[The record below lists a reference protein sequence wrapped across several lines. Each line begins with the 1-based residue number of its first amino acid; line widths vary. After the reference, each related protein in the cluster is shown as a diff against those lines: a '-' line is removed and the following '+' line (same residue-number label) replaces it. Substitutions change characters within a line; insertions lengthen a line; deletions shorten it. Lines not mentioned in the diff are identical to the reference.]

1 MADAAIHPFRVEIP
15 QADLDDLHD
24 RLARTRWPDELA
36 GVGWSRGVPLD
47 YLQDLAGY
55 WRDGYDWR
63 GQEARLNQLPQFT
76 TEIDGQRIHFLH
88 VRSPEPDA
96 LPLIVTHG
104 YPGSVVEFL
113 DLVGPLTD
121 PRAHGGDPA
130 DAFHLVAP
138 SLPGYGFSTP
148 VREPGWAMG
157 RTSRAWVE
165 LMARLGYDR
174 YGGQGGDIGAG
185 VTGML
190 ANLDPGHVVGVHLN
204 SDPLAVAAVA
214 LPPGDQADKAAVTD
228 AHRASLEWMRRF
240 QADGLGYLELQRTRP
255 QTVAYALT
263 DSPVGQLAW
272 IVEKFKEWTDPAAEL
287 PEDAVDRDH
296 LLTNVSV
303 YWFTATAGSSAGHYY
318 DTAHD
323 PSAWA
328 PRERGTVPT
337 GVAVSLTQDVAIRK
351 LAERDHNVVHWSEFE
366 RGGHFAAMEN
376 PEFLAGDVRAFF
388 GGLRTR

>member
-1 MADAAIHPFRVEIP
+1 MTDAAIHPFRVEIP
-15 QADLDDLHD
+15 EADLDDLHD
-24 RLARTRWPDELA
+24 RLARTRWPDELP
-36 GVGWSRGVPLD
+36 GVGWSRGVPLG

-76 TEIDGQRIHFLH
+76 TVVDGQPIHFLH
-88 VRSPEPDA
+88 VTSPEADA

-214 LPPGDQADKAAVTD
+214 LPPGDEADKAAVTD

-287 PEDAVDRDH
+287 PEDAVDRDQ

-303 YWFTATAGSSAGHYY
+303 YWFTGTGASAAQFLYE
-318 DTAHD
+318 TAHAQDWPGPADVPQRWAVFAANDDLVRRLID
-323 PSAWA
+323 PDG
-328 PRERGTVPT
+328 RIE
-337 GVAVSLTQDVAIRK
+337 
-351 LAERDHNVVHWSEFE
+351 HWSEFD
-366 RGGHFAAMEN
+366 RGGHFAAMEA
-376 PEFLAGDVRAFF
+376 PDLLVEDVRAFF
-388 GGLRTR
+388 RKLR

>member
-1 MADAAIHPFRVEIP
+1 MTDAAIHPFRVEIP
-15 QADLDDLHD
+15 EADLDDLHD
-24 RLARTRWPDELA
+24 RLARTRWPDELP
-36 GVGWSRGVPLD
+36 GVGWSRGVPLG

-76 TEIDGQRIHFLH
+76 TVVDGQPIHFLH
-88 VRSPEPDA
+88 VTSPEADA

-130 DAFHLVAP
+130 DAFHLVVP

-214 LPPGDQADKAAVTD
+214 LPPGDEADKAAVTD

-272 IVEKFKEWTDPAAEL
+272 IVEKFKEWTDPAADL
-287 PEDAVDRDH
+287 PEDAVDRDQ

-303 YWFTATAGSSAGHYY
+303 YWFTGTGASAAQFLYE
-318 DTAHD
+318 TAHAQDWPGPSDVPQGWAVFAANDDLVRRLVD
-323 PSAWA
+323 PDG
-328 PRERGTVPT
+328 RIE
-337 GVAVSLTQDVAIRK
+337 
-351 LAERDHNVVHWSEFE
+351 HWSEFD
-366 RGGHFAAMEN
+366 RGGHFAAMEA
-376 PEFLAGDVRAFF
+376 PDLLVEDVRAFF
-388 GGLRTR
+388 RKLR